1 MGEAKQ
7 KDGFKGQRSVV
18 LPPMIIETEREDP
31 LTSSLYITDIG
42 YYPHAHNHYR
52 QRLEPITEHV
62 LIYCVEGAG
71 WYELYDKRTILKAGE
86 FVILPAGVP
95 HTYGASENPWT
106 IYWVH
111 FSGEHSPIYVKGAQT
126 PQGIDVKINSRI
138 HNRNSLFEEMLVT
151 LEQGTQLEDLR
162 YVSSL
167 LHYYLA
173 TMRYLHQY
181 RHAQSDLS
189 IAPIDAVIH
198 YMKENIETHISLEDI
213 ARYMGYSV
221 SHFSAFFRQHTGHS
235 PIHYFNILKIERACE
250 LMRDTNLKLNQ
261 ISYRVGIEDN
271 YYFSRLFSKHVGMSP
286 SAYREQLRGKN
297 SENADK
303 NGKS

>member
-1 MGEAKQ
+1 MGTARQ

-18 LPPMIIETEREDP
+18 LPEMIVNIAKSDP

-42 YYPHAHNHYR
+42 YYPHAQNHYR
-52 QRLEPITEHV
+52 QRLKPITEHV

-95 HTYGASENPWT
+95 HTYGASDNPWT

-111 FSGEHSPIYVKGAQT
+111 FSGEHSSIYAKGAQT
-126 PQGIDVKINSRI
+126 PQSIDVKVNSRI
-138 HNRNSLFEEMLVT
+138 GNRNLLFDEMLVT
-151 LEQGTQLEDLR
+151 LEKGEQLEDLR

-173 TMRYLHQY
+173 TMRYLYQY
-181 RHAQSDLS
+181 RHAQPDKS

-198 YMKENIETHISLEDI
+198 YMKENIETHITLEDI

-235 PIHYFNILKIERACE
+235 PIQYLNIIRIERACE
-250 LMRDTNLKLNQ
+250 LMRETDLKLNQ
-261 ISYRVGIEDN
+261 ISNLVGIEDN
-271 YYFSRLFSKHVGMSP
+271 YYFSRLFSKQMGMSP
-286 SAYREQLRGKN
+286 TAYRAQFGP
-297 SENADK
+297 K
-303 NGKS
+303 NG